1 MLLDYAKNLSK
12 RVVVNYSTEIKW
24 ISRLSACYILYKNS
38 GWNTDRLPNY
48 GRTHRRVISII
59 WGLSDTV
66 GHTYVC
72 RRRCKIF
79 FAKQKTISKK
89 TLYVLLADVVHLS
102 TCAAEGAQCRLSR
115 PRVGLF
121 YVVTLHLP
129 TFVLNGT
136 CGSISNNCH
145 FTCAAGIR

>member
-1 MLLDYAKNLSK
+1 MQRTCPKGLLSIIQQKLSEFRGYLLVIYTLQK
-12 RVVVNYSTEIKW
+12 QRMKYRQVAQLW
-24 ISRLSACYILYKNS
+24 
-38 GWNTDRLPNY
+38 
-48 GRTHRRVISII
+48 RTHRRVISII

-136 CGSISNNCH
+136 CGFISNNCH
-145 FTCAAGIR
+145 FTCAAGMR

>member
-1 MLLDYAKNLSK
+1 MQRTCPKGLLSIIQQKLSEFRGYLLVIYTLQK
-12 RVVVNYSTEIKW
+12 QRMKYRQVAQLW
-24 ISRLSACYILYKNS
+24 
-38 GWNTDRLPNY
+38 
-48 GRTHRRVISII
+48 RTHRRVISII